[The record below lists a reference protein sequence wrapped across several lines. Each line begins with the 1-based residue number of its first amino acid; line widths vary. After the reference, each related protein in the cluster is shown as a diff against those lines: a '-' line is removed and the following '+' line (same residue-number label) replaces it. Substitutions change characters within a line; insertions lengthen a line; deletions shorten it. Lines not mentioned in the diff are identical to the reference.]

1 MTTQPSSEGGQNPAY
16 RPAHRQPGI
25 LSLGGPNVTR
35 TGHDSDDFYRDRGKT
50 GRLTV
55 HWEDVAFEIRLD

>member
-1 MTTQPSSEGGQNPAY
+1 M
-16 RPAHRQPGI
+16 
-25 LSLGGPNVTR
+25 TR
-35 TGHDSDDFYRDRGKT
+35 TGHDSDDFYRDLGKT